1 NEVPGITIPED
12 IRARMKAAG
21 EHGHEEG
28 MQIAQEL
35 LTEASNMIQ
44 GVYLL
49 PSYRRYDV
57 VSELIKTLRSKYATP

>member
-1 NEVPGITIPED
+1 M
-12 IRARMKAAG
+12 RAAG

-28 MQIAQEL
+28 MQIAHEL
-35 LTEASNMIQ
+35 LTEASSMIQ

-57 VSELIKTLRSKYATP
+57 VSELIKTLRSK